1 MLTSLRVMAGAV
13 GDVPEPI
20 PCHHGRLGGG
30 YSVGDLIHPGG
41 TDNAAVE
48 GTGDT
53 APERTSTEG

>member
-1 MLTSLRVMAGAV
+1 MAGAV